1 MTQIR
6 FFLEGFLKQFGR
18 ASELS
23 TENCVTRFKCF
34 AYRRKEK
41 LKNIFLQLH
50 YTKFTEFSRVL
61 KLPFLKLSWYTKIP
75 EPNQRKPKRNEM
87 QLSTATKFT
96 N

>member
-41 LKNIFLQLH
+41 LKKFFLKLH
-50 YTKFTEFSRVL
+50 YTKFTEFSRVQ
-61 KLPFLKLSWYTKIP
+61 KLPFLKLSQCTKIH